1 MIIKSV
7 LYVANKI
14 QGGKKMK
21 TIYDSPSVIL
31 ITLKETDIVR
41 TSPGD
46 KYEGDDFPAFA
57 E

>member
-14 QGGKKMK
+14 QGGQKMK

-57 E
+57 